1 VRASDFT
8 SYLRIPHTVA
18 PGERNN
24 KKGMPGRKRN
34 SNLWLLLS
42 ALERLAALCL
52 LAALAPLMLIV
63 AVATAALSRTSPLI
77 AHRRLGLGG
86 RPLWVLKFRTM
97 WRRGAQPAGRF
108 ALVEYIVDESGPL
121 EKGVRDH
128 RICSPFARFCRRHSI
143 DELPQLLHVVRGE
156 MSLVGPRPVTD
167 SEWKLYYCLHA
178 AEVLDVKPGL
188 SGLWQTTG
196 RGRLTYEQRRD
207 LDLALARNRS
217 LKLYFQILLWTLP
230 EIWSGRN
237 AW

>member
-1 VRASDFT
+1 
-8 SYLRIPHTVA
+8 
-18 PGERNN
+18 
-24 KKGMPGRKRN
+24 MPGRKRN
-34 SNLWLLLS
+34 STRWLLLS
-42 ALERLAALCL
+42 ALERLAALCM
-52 LAALAPLMLIV
+52 LAALAPLMLMV
-63 AVATAALSRTSPLI
+63 AVSTAVLSRTSPLI

-97 WRRGAQPAGRF
+97 WRRGARPAGRF
-108 ALVEYIVDESGPL
+108 ALVEYIVDESGPR

-128 RICSPFARFCRRHSI
+128 RICSRFARFCRRHSI

-167 SEWKLYYCLHA
+167 FEWKLYYRRHA
-178 AEVLDVKPGL
+178 AEVLEVKPGL
-188 SGLWQTTG
+188 SGLWQTKG